1 MTAQT
6 IRQAV
11 NPPTVPAPPF
21 YSQGIAVS
29 GVGRMLFVSGQVG
42 IRPDGTPGEGIEEQ
56 AQLAVANLQAVL
68 AEAGM
73 SSDNIVKN
81 TIYLTDASL
90 FEGFAKAAGASLP
103 SPPPATT
110 LLIVKALAS
119 PALLVEIEAIA
130 VA

>member
-1 MTAQT
+1 MSDLRKP
-6 IRQAV
+6 I
-11 NPPTVPAPPF
+11 NPKTLPIVPF
-21 YSQGIAVS
+21 YSQGMEVA
-29 GVGRMLFVSGQVG
+29 GAKRMLFVSGQVG
-42 IRPDGTPGEGIEEQ
+42 MRPDGTPGDGIEEQ
-56 AQLAVANLQAVL
+56 AQLAVANLRAVL

-73 SSDNIVKN
+73 TSANIVKN

-130 VA
+130 VV